1 MYGLISAAL
10 LLAAGSPA
18 APADSVHLSGSTPS
32 VHAALTEGH
41 LHIDGRLEE
50 AEWAG
55 APVADR
61 FTQRDPNEGQPGSER
76 TEIRVLIGSDALY
89 IGARLYDREPGRI
102 RQRLVRRDEDL
113 ASDRF
118 TVYIDSDHDRL
129 TAYRFDV
136 NPAGSYRDAA
146 IDAQGRSDASWD
158 PVWHVETSSDS
169 LGWSAEMEI
178 PLSQLRFRRATN
190 AVWGIQLERWI
201 DRKQELD
208 QFAFVPKSEHAD
220 VSRYGE
226 LVGLGDLLG
235 RQHFEFLPYATT
247 KYESGENGADDD
259 FSGSIGSDFK
269 YRFGSGLTLDA
280 TVHPDFGQV
289 EVDPAVVN
297 LTTTETFFPEKRPFF
312 IERAELFQFGQTS
325 SHNYFGTPI
334 IFHARRIGRAPE
346 GLIDDSIYRPV
357 DIPEQTDIAGA
368 VKLTG
373 KPGANWSIG
382 VLDAVTVEENAHVV
396 DTLGVE
402 REIPVEPLT
411 NYAVA
416 RVRRDFN
423 QGGTT
428 LGAIATA
435 VNRDQS
441 NDPLNAL
448 LRSQAYVG
456 GLDLNHYFGKRHWSL
471 DANVAASTVHGSQ
484 QSITLTQ
491 LSSVRYFQRPDAA
504 YLDFDPTRTHLEG
517 FADFL
522 SLNKVGGEHWLGSLT
537 YQEMSPG
544 FENDDLGYAGS
555 VDKRGFS
562 TLVLYK
568 EDKPAKLLRNWD
580 MAVFSNNQLN
590 YGGDMTYQGY
600 EWLWDVTFHNYWS
613 ASGRASSYPL
623 AYDGHITRG
632 GPLVA
637 TPSGGRVFLS
647 VNTDSRKSYLLGFF
661 VESSWNDAGTHSLQL
676 APSLTLHPTTSLL
689 IQFSPSFVSN
699 RDMGQYVTTQP
710 DSTATATYGS
720 RYVFATLEQRT
731 LSLDTRV
738 DWTFSPT
745 LSFQL
750 YVQPFVA
757 SGEYTSIK
765 ELQRPSTSDYAVYG
779 TDKGTITPVS
789 RGYQID
795 PDGSGPAENF
805 FVLDPNFNFRS
816 LIGSAVLRWEYRPGS
831 TLFLVWQQHRTDQE
845 PIGNFDLSRDLSELF
860 KHPAENVV
868 ALKVTYRFWL

>member
-1 MYGLISAAL
+1 
-10 LLAAGSPA
+10 
-18 APADSVHLSGSTPS
+18 
-32 VHAALTEGH
+32 
-41 LHIDGRLEE
+41 
-50 AEWAG
+50 
-55 APVADR
+55 
-61 FTQRDPNEGQPGSER
+61 
-76 TEIRVLIGSDALY
+76 
-89 IGARLYDREPGRI
+89 
-102 RQRLVRRDEDL
+102 
-113 ASDRF
+113 
-118 TVYIDSDHDRL
+118 
-129 TAYRFDV
+129 
-136 NPAGSYRDAA
+136 
-146 IDAQGRSDASWD
+146 
-158 PVWHVETSSDS
+158 
-169 LGWSAEMEI
+169 
-178 PLSQLRFRRATN
+178 
-190 AVWGIQLERWI
+190 
-201 DRKQELD
+201 
-208 QFAFVPKSEHAD
+208 
-220 VSRYGE
+220 
-226 LVGLGDLLG
+226 
-235 RQHFEFLPYATT
+235 
-247 KYESGENGADDD
+247 
-259 FSGSIGSDFK
+259 
-269 YRFGSGLTLDA
+269 
-280 TVHPDFGQV
+280 
-289 EVDPAVVN
+289 
-297 LTTTETFFPEKRPFF
+297 
-312 IERAELFQFGQTS
+312 
-325 SHNYFGTPI
+325 
-334 IFHARRIGRAPE
+334 
-346 GLIDDSIYRPV
+346 
-357 DIPEQTDIAGA
+357 
-368 VKLTG
+368 
-373 KPGANWSIG
+373 
-382 VLDAVTVEENAHVV
+382 
-396 DTLGVE
+396 
-402 REIPVEPLT
+402 
-411 NYAVA
+411 
-416 RVRRDFN
+416 
-423 QGGTT
+423 
-428 LGAIATA
+428 
-435 VNRDQS
+435 
-441 NDPLNAL
+441 
-448 LRSQAYVG
+448 
-456 GLDLNHYFGKRHWSL
+456 
-471 DANVAASTVHGSQ
+471 
-484 QSITLTQ
+484 
-491 LSSVRYFQRPDAA
+491 
-504 YLDFDPTRTHLEG
+504 
-517 FADFL
+517 
-522 SLNKVGGEHWLGSLT
+522 
-537 YQEMSPG
+537 
-544 FENDDLGYAGS
+544 
-555 VDKRGFS
+555 
-562 TLVLYK
+562 
-568 EDKPAKLLRNWD
+568 

-689 IQFSPSFVSN
+689 IQFSPSLVSN